1 MTDTLFK
8 MIAQFRDEG
17 LTVLLVEQKARQTL
31 KIVDRAY
38 LLETGRVVTSGTAQ
52 ALINDPTVSD
62 AFLGGAH

>member
-1 MTDTLFK
+1 

-62 AFLGGAH
+62 AFLGGPH